1 MVSVMDRHSIETQ
14 CMAALAESR
23 KVRHHRDCHC
33 RRFDRQFCNAAD
45 ALWQRAVNR
54 CLEQLLKGNADE

>member
-1 MVSVMDRHSIETQ
+1 MPQDMFSTPEIRIT
-14 CMAALAESR
+14 AALAEAR
-23 KVRHHRDCHC
+23 KARHQRDCYC

-54 CLEQLLKGNADE
+54 ELDKLSNADESA